1 MRSTA
6 RIAGQYSGKPVTD
19 PALILL
25 TAAILSASAIG
36 VFAFQVQRLDPS
48 GPERL
53 IGELRLSQWLSVLLA
68 ATGAVP
74 IGMALFAHPGPIG
87 NIDLTEGVAF
97 VILAGVVLQ
106 CEPRTAL
113 RIVVAGFVA
122 HALTDIAHRP
132 GWLSMQVLP
141 QSYAAGCA
149 SYDVALAALCFWAMR
164 R

>member
-1 MRSTA
+1 
-6 RIAGQYSGKPVTD
+6 VTD

-36 VFAFQVQRLDPS
+36 VFAFQIQRLEPS
-48 GPERL
+48 GPDRL
-53 IGELRLSQWLSVLLA
+53 IGELRLSQWTAVLLA
-68 ATGAVP
+68 AIGAVP
-74 IGMALFAHPGPIG
+74 IGLALASHPGPIG

-97 VILAGVVLQ
+97 VILAGVILQ
-106 CEPRTAL
+106 SEPRMAL
-113 RIVVAGFVA
+113 RLVVAGFVI

-141 QSYAAGCA
+141 QSYAAACA
-149 SYDVALAALCFWAMR
+149 AYDVILAALCFWAMR